1 MGDTT
6 WARGTSSIFLMRV
19 RDTDPAQD
27 PCVRRHCPAPRDA
40 QPVSPSPRTAGSAS
54 RRAMFDRTRSV
65 ARVSLKRPPRVGSA
79 PRTGSPNFSRARA
92 GPPPPSKLPETREGS
107 AEPGSGARASSLEKF
122 GRELWRTHTCVPRRH
137 FCRRSGADA
146 VSRPG
151 EVSESLS
158 RHATRRRMRHIE
170 LGTIQ
175 PCRTPCC
182 ARVCLDTPR
191 VGACATSNLG
201 LSSRAALPV
210 ARKSLKS
217 PQAVSRR

>member
-1 MGDTT
+1 
-6 WARGTSSIFLMRV
+6 MRV

-65 ARVSLKRPPRVGSA
+65 ARVSLKRPSRVGSA

-92 GPPPPSKLPETREGS
+92 GPPRPSKLPETREGS

-151 EVSESLS
+151 EVSRESVS
-158 RHATRRRMRHIE
+158 TRHASAHA
-170 LGTIQ
+170 
-175 PCRTPCC
+175 PHRTWDYP
-182 ARVCLDTPR
+182 AVPHSLLRERVCLDTPR